1 MTDSQTFRLM
11 YRSRDRISP
20 DERKLALG
28 ALFTK
33 ARSNNKALAV
43 TGALLVDGDQFVQT
57 LEGSEPQVRA
67 LFARIAADPRHDHV
81 DLLSTETVPER
92 VFARWSMARVGDD
105 GEPDIALIA
114 HTDGISPAS
123 SRAGTPAQL
132 AVLETMRRAAVRAAE
147 QVT

>member
-20 DERKLALG
+20 DERKVALG

-33 ARSNNKALAV
+33 ARSNNKALGV

-57 LEGSEPQVRA
+57 LEGDEPEVRT
-67 LFARIAADPRHDHV
+67 LFDRIKADPRHDSV
-81 DLLSTETVPER
+81 ELISTEMVPER
-92 VFARWSMARVGDD
+92 VFARWSMARVGHD

-123 SRAGTPAQL
+123 SRGGTPGQVG
-132 AVLETMRRAAVRAAE
+132 VLEAMRRAAVRADE
-147 QVT
+147 QVF